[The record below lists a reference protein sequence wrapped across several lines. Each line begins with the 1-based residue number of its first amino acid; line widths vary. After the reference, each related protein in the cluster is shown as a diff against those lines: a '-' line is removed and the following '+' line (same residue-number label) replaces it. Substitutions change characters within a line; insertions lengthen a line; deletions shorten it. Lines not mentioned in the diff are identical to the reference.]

1 MGKWWEKIRKRFND
15 WNQERQDRK
24 DIEVMRGYPAYT
36 NMYLTFYYNRSKK
49 EWTFEWDDLFASP
62 RPTHWP
68 FHDCV
73 MVVPPDTRATEDEIK
88 RAWDVLDERGIGGI
102 RRGRK

>member
-36 NMYLTFYYNRSKK
+36 NTYLTLYYNRSKK
-49 EWTFEWDDLFASP
+49 EWTFEWDDLFANP

-73 MVVPPDTRATEDEIK
+73 MVVPPDTRAT
-88 RAWDVLDERGIGGI
+88 
-102 RRGRK
+102 

>member
-24 DIEVMRGYPAYT
+24 DIEV
-36 NMYLTFYYNRSKK
+36 
-49 EWTFEWDDLFASP
+49 WDDLFASP

>member
-24 DIEVMRGYPAYT
+24 DIEV
-36 NMYLTFYYNRSKK
+36 
-49 EWTFEWDDLFASP
+49 WDDLFANP

-88 RAWDVLDERGIGGI
+88 RAWDALDERGIGGI

>member
-24 DIEVMRGYPAYT
+24 DIEVMHGYPAYT
-36 NMYLTFYYNRSKK
+36 NTYLTLYYNRSKK
-49 EWTFEWDDLFASP
+49 EWTFEWDDLFASL

-88 RAWDVLDERGIGGI
+88 RAWDVLDERGIGSI